1 MLDAPWA
8 NPWFRRIGLAV
19 SYGLLIYLV
28 RQVAITHFVLLTGVH
43 LTVLLLTRYRDWPL
57 LVAGEMAVL
66 VPITIQCIDQWGWG
80 IPWGIFNVIPA
91 IVIMA
96 PVVWLVRER
105 WPIMTSRYSLN
116 MGALLGCALVLSF
129 LMTGY
134 NIASMMV
141 MHLPPGYVAHFDK
154 LGVEWVL
161 GNYLGILAVTP
172 TVLFAHQLFKGAY
185 WRELGGRLLDN
196 RVVLD
201 SIFLVI
207 PALLLLVWIGLE
219 SAHVRQIA
227 QVAMFLPIVWLAMRH
242 GWQGAAIGGTAAS
255 LAVMALM
262 PATYDQQTMQAEAIV
277 AFAISSMLL
286 LGARIGALNQH
297 AEQERMDVRMALA
310 LAQRNVHIG
319 EMQLRTTSLALEQ
332 IRETVQASF
341 AMMMSRIR
349 HLQPTIEDRS
359 YHRQALVAQ
368 DQLFRLADS
377 LYPVSWRER
386 GLPAALREG
395 AIPRALDETG
405 VGYWCD
411 LRGPLSRLSQTLHL
425 AIYRLVVE
433 VVADAC
439 AKRNVSEIVVRIRCG
454 EKGGR
459 RWALVSIILRGQAE
473 AASHVRWDELL
484 PRVMRST
491 SGMGW
496 SGIRDRA
503 MTFEGDAR
511 EHALANGRRVSLL
524 LLDPITISGV

>member
-8 NPWFRRIGLAV
+8 NLWFRRIGIAA
-19 SYGLLIYLV
+19 SYGLLIALTREV
-28 RQVAITHFVLLTGVH
+28 TITHFVLGAGIH
-43 LTVLLLTRYRDWPL
+43 LAVLLLVRYRDWPALIVGETLAL
-57 LVAGEMAVL
+57 LPTSIACVGDYGVLWAVL
-66 VPITIQCIDQWGWG
+66 FTIPGLV
-80 IPWGIFNVIPA
+80 F
-91 IVIMA
+91 MA
-96 PVVWLVRER
+96 PFVYVLRER
-105 WPIMTSRYSLN
+105 WPVLAARGSLN
-116 MGALLGCALVLSF
+116 MGSLLGAALVLSF
-129 LMTGY
+129 VMTAC
-134 NIASMMV
+134 NLATIFSIT
-141 MHLPPGYVAHFDK
+141 LPPDYHVQVDK
-154 LGVEWVL
+154 LATKWVL

-172 TVLFAHQLFKGAY
+172 TALLAYQLLSGAG
-185 WRELGGRLLDN
+185 WRQLGTRLLDS
-196 RVVLD
+196 RAVLD
-201 SIFLVI
+201 SIFLVV

-219 SAHVRQIA
+219 APRVRQIA

-242 GWQGAAIGGTAAS
+242 GWQGAAIGGTASS

-262 PATYDQQTMQAEAIV
+262 PAADDQQTMQAEAIV
-277 AFAISSMLL
+277 ALAISSMLL
-286 LGARIGALNQH
+286 LGARIGALHQH

-341 AMMMSRIR
+341 SMMMGRLR

-433 VVADAC
+433 IVADAC
-439 AKRNVSEIVVRIRCG
+439 AKRNLSEVVVRVRCG
-454 EKGGR
+454 EKLGR
-459 RWALVSIILRGQAE
+459 RWVLISIIFRDTAE
-473 AASHVRWDELL
+473 TSSQVRWDELL

-496 SGIRDRA
+496 AGIRDRA

-511 EHALANGRRVSLL
+511 EHQIANGRRVSLL
-524 LLDPITISGV
+524 MLDPITISGI

>member
-8 NPWFRRIGLAV
+8 KLWFRRIGIAA
-19 SYGLLIYLV
+19 SYGLLIFLA
-28 RQVAITHFVLLTGVH
+28 RQVTIPHFLLLSGVH
-43 LTVLLLTRYRDWPL
+43 LTALLLTRYRDWPL
-57 LVAGEMAVL
+57 LVLGEMCVL
-66 VPITIQCIDQWGWG
+66 VPVSIQCAGLWG
-80 IPWGIFNVIPA
+80 IPWAIVNVIPG

-96 PVVWLVRER
+96 PVVWAVRQR
-105 WPIMTSRYSLN
+105 WPIMESRKALN

-129 LMTGY
+129 VMTAY
-134 NIASMMV
+134 NIGTMLITK
-141 MHLPPGYVAHFDK
+141 LPEGYTLHFDK
-154 LGVEWVL
+154 MAVEWVL
-161 GNYLGILAVTP
+161 GNYLGILAITP
-172 TVLFAHQLFKGAY
+172 TALFAHQLFTGAR
-185 WRELGGRLLDN
+185 WRELGSRLLDN
-196 RVVLD
+196 RTVLD
-201 SIFLVI
+201 STFLVV
-207 PALLLLVWIGLE
+207 PALVLLVWIGLE
-219 SAHVRQIA
+219 SPRVRQIA

-242 GWQGAAIGGTAAS
+242 GWQGAAIGGTASS
-255 LAVMALM
+255 LAVVALM

-286 LGARIGALNQH
+286 LGARIGALHHH
-297 AEQERMDVRMALA
+297 AEQERMDVRMAIA

-319 EMQLRTTSLALEQ
+319 EMQLRTTSMALEQ

-341 AMMMSRIR
+341 SMMMGRLR

-425 AIYRLVVE
+425 VIYRLVVE

-439 AKRNVSEIVVRIRCG
+439 ARRNLSEVVVRVRCG
-454 EKGGR
+454 EKAGR
-459 RWALVSIILRGQAE
+459 RWALVSMIFRDRAE
-473 AASHVRWDELL
+473 ASSNVRWDELL

-511 EHALANGRRVSLL
+511 EHSLANGRRVSLL

>member
-8 NPWFRRIGLAV
+8 KPWFRRIGIAL
-19 SYGLLIYLV
+19 SYGLAIVLV
-28 RQVAITHFVLLTGVH
+28 HQVTIPHFLLLTGIH
-43 LTVLLLTRYRDWPL
+43 LTVLLLVRYRDWPAL
-57 LVAGEMAVL
+57 IVGEMLALLPMSIACVNTL
-66 VPITIQCIDQWGWG
+66 GLAWSVVNMVPGL
-80 IPWGIFNVIPA
+80 
-91 IVIMA
+91 VIMA
-96 PVVWLVRER
+96 PIVYLVRER
-105 WPIMTSRYSLN
+105 WPIISSRHTLN
-116 MGALLGCALVLSF
+116 MGSLLGSALVFSF
-129 LMTGY
+129 LMTMY
-134 NIASMMV
+134 NIGTV
-141 MHLPPGYVAHFDK
+141 FITKLPDGFQLHVDRVAT
-154 LGVEWVL
+154 EWVL

-172 TVLFAHQLFKGAY
+172 TALFAYQLFSGAR
-185 WRELGGRLLDN
+185 WRELGARLIDN
-196 RVVLD
+196 RTVLD
-201 SIFLVI
+201 SIFLVV

-219 SAHVRQIA
+219 SARIRQIA

-242 GWQGAAIGGTAAS
+242 GWQGAAIGGTASS
-255 LAVMALM
+255 LAVVALM
-262 PATYDQQTMQAEAIV
+262 PATNDQQTMQAEAIV

-286 LGARIGALNQH
+286 LGARIGALHQH

-341 AMMMSRIR
+341 SMMMGRLR
-349 HLQPTIEDRS
+349 HLQPTMEDRS

-439 AKRNVSEIVVRIRCG
+439 AKRNLSEVVVRVRCG
-454 EKGGR
+454 ERHGR
-459 RWALVSIILRGQAE
+459 RWALVSVIFRDP
-473 AASHVRWDELL
+473 AAHAGTVRWDELL

-503 MTFEGDAR
+503 LTFEGDAR
-511 EHALANGRRVSLL
+511 EHLVANGRRVSLL
-524 LLDPITISGV
+524 LLDPITMSV

>member
-8 NPWFRRIGLAV
+8 NPWFRRIGVAV
-19 SYGLLIYLV
+19 SYALLIYLV
-28 RQVAITHFVLLTGVH
+28 HQITIMHFLLLTGVH
-43 LTVLLLTRYRDWPL
+43 LTVLLLTRYRDWPVL
-57 LVAGEMAVL
+57 IVGEMAAL
-66 VPITIQCIDQWGWG
+66 IPITIECINQWGWG
-80 IPWGIFNVIPA
+80 IPWGIFNVIPG

-96 PVVWLVRER
+96 PVVWIVRER
-105 WPIMTSRYSLN
+105 WPIITPRHTLN
-116 MGALLGCALVLSF
+116 MGSLLGCALVLSF
-129 LMTGY
+129 LMTAY
-134 NIASMMV
+134 NIASLLV
-141 MHLPPGYVAHFDK
+141 MHLPAGYVLHLDK
-154 LGVEWVL
+154 AAVEWVL
-161 GNYLGILAVTP
+161 GNYLGILAITP
-172 TVLFAHQLFKGAY
+172 TALFAHQLFSGAR
-185 WRELGGRLLDN
+185 WRELGVRLLDN
-196 RVVLD
+196 RTVLD
-201 SIFLVI
+201 SIFLVL

-219 SAHVRQIA
+219 SVRVRQIA

-242 GWQGAAIGGTAAS
+242 GWQGAAIGGTVSS
-255 LAVMALM
+255 LAVVALM
-262 PATYDQQTMQAEAIV
+262 PAAYDQQTIQAEAIV

-286 LGARIGALNQH
+286 LGARIGALHQH

-341 AMMMSRIR
+341 SMMMSRLR

-439 AKRNVSEIVVRIRCG
+439 AKRNISEVIVRVRCG
-454 EKGGR
+454 ERAGR
-459 RWALVSIILRGQAE
+459 RWALVSMIFRDT
-473 AASHVRWDELL
+473 ASTSGNVRWDELL

-511 EHALANGRRVSLL
+511 EHLIANGRRVSLL
-524 LLDPITISGV
+524 LLDPITIGGM

>member
-8 NPWFRRIGLAV
+8 NLWFRRIGIAV
-19 SYGLLIYLV
+19 SYGLLIFLA
-28 RQVAITHFVLLTGVH
+28 RQVTIPHFLLLSGVH
-43 LTVLLLTRYRDWPL
+43 LTALLLTRYRDWPW
-57 LVAGEMAVL
+57 LVLGEMGVL
-66 VPITIQCIDQWGWG
+66 VPVSIQCASLWG
-80 IPWGIFNVIPA
+80 IPWAIVNVIPG

-96 PVVWLVRER
+96 PVVWAVRQR
-105 WPIMTSRYSLN
+105 WPIMESRKALN

-129 LMTGY
+129 LMTAY
-134 NIASMMV
+134 NISTMLITK
-141 MHLPPGYVAHFDK
+141 LPDGYTLHFDK
-154 LGVEWVL
+154 MAVEWVL

-172 TVLFAHQLFKGAY
+172 TALFAHQLFTGAR
-185 WRELGGRLLDN
+185 WRELGSRLLDN
-196 RVVLD
+196 RTVLD
-201 SIFLVI
+201 STFLVV

-219 SAHVRQIA
+219 SPRVRQIA

-242 GWQGAAIGGTAAS
+242 GWQGAAIGGTASS
-255 LAVMALM
+255 LAVVALM

-286 LGARIGALNQH
+286 LGARIGALHQH
-297 AEQERMDVRMALA
+297 AEQERMDVRMAIA

-341 AMMMSRIR
+341 SMMMGRLR

-425 AIYRLVVE
+425 VIYRLVVE

-439 AKRNVSEIVVRIRCG
+439 ARRNLSEVVVRVRCG
-454 EKGGR
+454 EKAGR
-459 RWALVSIILRGQAE
+459 RWALVSMIFRDQAE
-473 AASHVRWDELL
+473 ASSNVRWDELL

-511 EHALANGRRVSLL
+511 EHSLANGRRVSLL

>member
-8 NPWFRRIGLAV
+8 NRWFHRVAIAV
-19 SYGLLIYLV
+19 SFGLLIALV
-28 RQVAITHFVLLTGVH
+28 RQFTISHFVLLAGIH
-43 LTVLLLTRYRDWPL
+43 LAVLLLVRYRDWPAL
-57 LVAGEMAVL
+57 MVGEMLVLIPRAVA
-66 VPITIQCIDQWGWG
+66 CADQFGLAWSVTYA
-80 IPWGIFNVIPA
+80 IPSL
-91 IVIMA
+91 VIMA
-96 PVVWLVRER
+96 PFVYLLRER
-105 WPIMTSRYSLN
+105 WPVMTSRHSLN
-116 MGALLGCALVLSF
+116 MGALLGAALFLSF
-129 LMTGY
+129 VMTLY
-134 NIASMMV
+134 NLGTMMLST
-141 MHLPPGYVAHFDK
+141 LPPGYQIHVDK
-154 LGVEWVL
+154 LATKWVL
-161 GNYLGILAVTP
+161 GKYLGIQAVTP
-172 TVLFAHQLFKGAY
+172 TTLFAYQLFSGAR
-185 WRELGGRLLDN
+185 WRDIGTRLIDN
-196 RVVLD
+196 RAVLD
-201 SIFLVI
+201 SIFLVV

-219 SAHVRQIA
+219 SVGVRQIA

-242 GWQGAAIGGTAAS
+242 GWQGAAIGGTASS

-262 PATYDQQTMQAEAIV
+262 PATNDQQTMQAEAIV

-286 LGARIGALNQH
+286 LGARIGALHQH

-341 AMMMSRIR
+341 SMMMSRLR

-439 AKRNVSEIVVRIRCG
+439 AKRNLSEVIVRVRCG
-454 EKGGR
+454 EKAGR
-459 RWALVSIILRGQAE
+459 RWALVSIIFRDTAE
-473 AASHVRWDELL
+473 TSSHVRWDELL

-511 EHALANGRRVSLL
+511 EHLISHGRRVSLL
-524 LLDPITISGV
+524 LLDPITISDV

>member
-8 NPWFRRIGLAV
+8 NPWFRRIGMAV
-19 SYGLLIYLV
+19 SYGLFILFA
-28 RQVAITHFVLLTGVH
+28 RQITISHFALLTGVH
-43 LTVLLLTRYRDWPL
+43 LAALLLTRYRDWPW

-66 VPITIQCIDQWGWG
+66 IPVSIQCIPQLGL
-80 IPWGIFNVIPA
+80 PWALMNVIPG

-96 PVVWLVRER
+96 PVVWAVRER
-105 WPIMTSRYSLN
+105 WPVLGSRNVIN
-116 MGALLGCALVLSF
+116 MGSLLGCALLLSF
-129 LMTGY
+129 LMTAY
-134 NIASMMV
+134 NIVAV
-141 MHLPPGYVAHFDK
+141 LVTKLPAGYEVHFDK
-154 LGVEWVL
+154 LAVEWVL
-161 GNYLGILAVTP
+161 GNYLGILAIVP
-172 TVLFAHQLFKGAY
+172 TTLFAHQLLSGAR
-185 WRELGGRLLDN
+185 WSELGQRLLDN
-196 RVVLD
+196 RAVLD
-201 SIFLVI
+201 SLFLVV

-219 SAHVRQIA
+219 AQHVRQIA

-242 GWQGAAIGGTAAS
+242 GWQGAAIGGTASS

-262 PATYDQQTMQAEAIV
+262 PATYDQQTIQAEAIV

-286 LGARIGALNQH
+286 LGARIGALNHH

-341 AMMMSRIR
+341 AMMMSRLR

-439 AKRNVSEIVVRIRCG
+439 AKRNLSEVIVRVRCG
-454 EKGGR
+454 EKAGR
-459 RWALVSIILRGQAE
+459 RWALVSMIFRDQAQ
-473 AASHVRWDELL
+473 AASNVRWDELL

-511 EHALANGRRVSLL
+511 EHLLANGRRVSLL
-524 LLDPITISGV
+524 LLDPITISDV

>member
-1 MLDAPWA
+1 MLDATWA
-8 NPWFRRIGLAV
+8 NPWFRRISVAV
-19 SYGLLIYLV
+19 VYGLLIFLS
-28 RQVAITHFVLLTGVH
+28 RQVIIPHFALVTGVH
-43 LTVLLLTRYRDWPL
+43 LAALLLMRYRDWPW

-66 VPITIQCIDQWGWG
+66 VPISIQCVAQWGVPWALLNVVPG
-80 IPWGIFNVIPA
+80 IV
-91 IVIMA
+91 VMA
-96 PVVWLVRER
+96 PVVWVVRER
-105 WPIMTSRYSLN
+105 WPVLGQRSSIN
-116 MGALLGCALVLSF
+116 MSSLLGCALLLSF

-134 NIASMMV
+134 NIAAMLV
-141 MHLPPGYVAHFDK
+141 TKLPPGYQLHFDK
-154 LGVEWVL
+154 MAVEWVL
-161 GNYLGILAVTP
+161 GNYLGILAIVP
-172 TVLFAHQLFKGAY
+172 VSLFGRQLFAGAR
-185 WRELGGRLLDN
+185 WRELGTRLLDD
-196 RVVLD
+196 RTVLD
-201 SIFLVI
+201 SVFLVV

-219 SAHVRQIA
+219 APQVRQIA

-242 GWQGAAIGGTAAS
+242 GWQGAAIGGTASS
-255 LAVMALM
+255 LAVIALM

-286 LGARIGALNQH
+286 LGARIGALHHH

-341 AMMMSRIR
+341 SMMMSRLR

-439 AKRNVSEIVVRIRCG
+439 AKRNLSEVIVRLRCG
-454 EKGGR
+454 EKAGR
-459 RWALVSIILRGQAE
+459 RWVLVSVIFRDRAE
-473 AASHVRWDELL
+473 AASNVRWDELL
-484 PRVMRST
+484 PRVLRST

-503 MTFEGDAR
+503 LTFEGDAR
-511 EHALANGRRVSLL
+511 EHLLANGRRVSLL